1 MKYIGSKLF
10 YIQIGIQLIAIL
22 LFLVFSISVMQQA
35 IICGILLCTVGI
47 PHGANDYLFNKDKS
61 KTGLL
66 KFLVIYIS
74 AMGLY
79 LAVWWWFPIGA
90 LLIFF
95 LISFHHFGQSNFE
108 NDHLFHF
115 PSLIWGLWI
124 LIFPVLLHFN
134 EAITIFKSMIS
145 LDNVLI
151 LNNTPTESIQPWQIY
166 IAIILAVIYLIS
178 LFKTH
183 SKHFILYTFQFIAVS
198 IWYLITPLLFGFI
211 VVFCL
216 WHALQSMQHQSNYYR
231 QNFNSKPY
239 FFFKAMIPFSL
250 LALLFFIAYIYFFGF
265 KVGEAFILL
274 SLITLPHVLVMHKL
288 YKPELIE
295 VSS

>member
-1 MKYIGSKLF
+1 MKYLGSKLF
-10 YIQIGIQLIAIL
+10 YIQIAVQILAIL
-22 LFLVFSISVMQQA
+22 LFLVYSLSLMQQA

-61 KTGLL
+61 RVGLL
-66 KFLVIYIS
+66 KFLVIYVT

-79 LAVWWWFPIGA
+79 LAVWWWFPIVA

-108 NDHLFHF
+108 NDQLFHF

-134 EAITIFKSMIS
+134 ESITIFKSMVNLGDALMI
-145 LDNVLI
+145 
-151 LNNTPTESIQPWQIY
+151 NNTPSVSLQPWQIY
-166 IAIILAVIYLIS
+166 IAITLGLIYLIS
-178 LFKTH
+178 LLKTH
-183 SKHFILYTFQFIAVS
+183 SKHFILYTFQFLAVS

-216 WHALQSMQHQSNYYR
+216 WHALQSMRHQSIYYH
-231 QNFNSKPY
+231 QNFNAKPY

-250 LALLFFIAYIYFFGF
+250 LALLIFIAYVYFFGF
-265 KVGEAFILL
+265 KVDEAFILL

-288 YKPELIE
+288 YKPDLKV
-295 VSS
+295 VS